1 MGRSGK
7 TKTFIRGNLDPT
19 ETKRCSEELVSKVV
33 VFMYIQAQL
42 LVILFP
48 QQADENST
56 LPLEKAWNCKQF
68 YLREQGYINTLKN

>member
-56 LPLEKAWNCKQF
+56 LPLEKA
-68 YLREQGYINTLKN
+68 